1 MKLPK
6 CHLTSSKEIS
16 IMFLN
21 QKKYVTLL
29 MFVILCVFPSTY
41 AFSEDNVSL
50 IKVTPAIKDY
60 ALSTVKPILDSS
72 AKQDKLSILLKVSE
86 ILIDPQIGIH
96 TNEIK
101 PSDFIIYDKF
111 EKLKLGFFITFN
123 LTSEQVKVLKSW
135 HLKYMQKNPAD
146 VFFAPSA
153 DEIIKTKAAFGCSH
167 YARSFIAVVKALDL
181 IDKPEDLRYVISSKA
196 DNYNQAFEKTDRK
209 ITING
214 HQFVLAKIDSKW
226 IAINTSKGEWTAMP
240 AGFSPDSLSPPQNI
254 PVRFASYPDV
264 TFLLRKIG
272 NDYNDDCNDRSLTG
286 LMNIYRS
293 GNDKESTFKWEKFA
307 AKDNTI
313 TQQINTADSLRSPL
327 ISSLYGN
334 K

>member
-1 MKLPK
+1 VLCKAKQYFCL
-6 CHLTSSKEIS
+6 S
-16 IMFLN
+16 ILVFLFIF
-21 QKKYVTLL
+21 YSAP
-29 MFVILCVFPSTY
+29 VFSN
-41 AFSEDNVSL
+41 DDVSL
-50 IKVTPAIKDY
+50 INVTSHVRDY
-60 ALSTVKPILDSS
+60 AINTVKPILDSHPKKDTFS
-72 AKQDKLSILLKVSE
+72 LLLKVSE
-86 ILIDPQIGIH
+86 ILIDPVIGIH
-96 TNEIK
+96 TNEIE
-101 PSDFIIYDKF
+101 PGNYIIYDKLD
-111 EKLKLGFFITFN
+111 KIKLGFLITYK
-123 LTSEQVKVLKSW
+123 LSPEQKKTLQSW

-196 DNYNQAFEKTDRK
+196 DNYNQALEKSDRK

-226 IAINTSKGEWTAMP
+226 MAINTSKGEWTAMP

-254 PVRFASYPDV
+254 PVRFASYPDI

-293 GNDKESTFKWEKFA
+293 GDDKESAFKWEKYA
-307 AKDNTI
+307 ATDN
-313 TQQINTADSLRSPL
+313 
-327 ISSLYGN
+327 
-334 K
+334 